1 MRSTGRSLPPWAR
14 PTPSAPSCHP
24 SSSGNPAS
32 ASRVWPERFARLC
45 PAPPPG
51 VFWSLFHTRYCTT
64 RHTYTLS
71 KVLVAS
77 ILSHLGTTHPL
88 ELGSALQEVLDS
100 SLATTS
106 PTHKATVPFLLHLAS
121 LSSGVR
127 CALLTSLAPCLL
139 PACPASPP
147 CCLPGCR
154 PAYSPPPL
162 RSSPWAPSCPSNPTR
177 AGPSS
182 SLPGSWWSQ
191 VPRAPPRPGR

>member
-1 MRSTGRSLPPWAR
+1 MRTGSVLNMTVLFLRLIHKSLIGFICRAGLRSTGRSLPPWAR

-100 SLATTS
+100 SLATVGTLS
-106 PTHKATVPFLLHLAS
+106 ASKGTVIAS
-121 LSSGVR
+121 VISGNGEHR
-127 CALLTSLAPCLL
+127 EHHMRDKTMQGWRLQ
-139 PACPASPP
+139 
-147 CCLPGCR
+147 R
-154 PAYSPPPL
+154 H
-162 RSSPWAPSCPSNPTR
+162 
-177 AGPSS
+177 
-182 SLPGSWWSQ
+182 
-191 VPRAPPRPGR
+191 

>member
-1 MRSTGRSLPPWAR
+1 MTGIVSCMTGLVFKITRLVLNKTFIVLLHVHMRTGSVQNKTSIFLNMTVLFLRLIHKSLIGFICRAGLRSTGRFLPPWAR

-88 ELGSALQEVLDS
+88 AWLSFCDIGNS
-100 SLATTS
+100 S
-106 PTHKATVPFLLHLAS
+106 
-121 LSSGVR
+121 
-127 CALLTSLAPCLL
+127 
-139 PACPASPP
+139 
-147 CCLPGCR
+147 
-154 PAYSPPPL
+154 Y
-162 RSSPWAPSCPSNPTR
+162 
-177 AGPSS
+177 AGP
-182 SLPGSWWSQ
+182 P
-191 VPRAPPRPGR
+191 